1 MSDAEMIDN
10 TWSHSEISS
19 GPEILSDA
27 EMGDDERPSESRRV
41 SQESTE
47 VETQACG
54 NLRT

>member
-1 MSDAEMIDN
+1 MSDAETTDN

-19 GPEILSDA
+19 GLEILSDA
-27 EMGDDERPSESRRV
+27 EMGDDERPSESRRA
-41 SQESTE
+41 SQKRTE